1 MGRSTDAILA
11 YGYDLGSDE
20 NDEWSVREV
29 DEYGSLKVPWFDLDV
44 EEDLDFSE
52 AITDQLLAVA
62 GFTEE
67 DDGSASYY
75 ERREAALDS
84 LGVQVIS
91 HCSDTVPMYVLAA
104 ASLEASR
111 GNPQDATALLAAD
124 EVTRREWDERLAAV
138 LAGLGLTP
146 VADKPVWLLC
156 SYADGFNA

>member
-20 NDEWSVREV
+20 NDEWNVREV

-44 EEDLDFSE
+44 EEGLDFTE

-67 DDGSASYY
+67 DDGSDGYY
-75 ERREAALDS
+75 QRRESALDS
-84 LGVQVIS
+84 LGAQVIT
-91 HCSDTVPMYVLAA
+91 HCSDTAPEYILAA

-124 EVTRREWDERLAAV
+124 EATRRGWDESLSAA

-146 VADKPVWLLC
+146 TAGKPSWLLC
-156 SYADGFNA
+156 SYADGFDD